1 MSCAAEFLLVAGAHV
16 LAVASPGPDFALV
29 LRQSIRHGRATAMRT
44 SLGIGSG
51 ILFHVAYSV
60 LGLALLIRGSETVF
74 TAVKYGGALYLIGIG
89 LRALRARPYSGD
101 PAAGEGSQAPRRG
114 AYAEGLLVNVLNPK
128 AMLFFIAL
136 FSVGVSPAT
145 PLIVQVGY
153 GLWMVLATMAW
164 FSLVA
169 VFFTQPA
176 VRSRFLRAGHW
187 FDRGMGLV
195 FLALA
200 LRLLME

>member
-1 MSCAAEFLLVAGAHV
+1 MSYASEFLLLASAHL
-16 LAVASPGPDFALV
+16 LAVASPGPDLALI
-29 LRQSIRHGRATAMRT
+29 LRQSIKHGRATAIRP

-51 ILFHVAYSV
+51 ILFHVTYAV
-60 LGLALLIRGSETVF
+60 LGLALLIRGSEAVF
-74 TAVKYGGALYLIGIG
+74 TAVKYAGALYLIWIG
-89 LRALRARPYSGD
+89 LKALLTRPYSEAQ
-101 PAAGEGSQAPRRG
+101 AAGEGSDSPRRG
-114 AYAEGLLVNVLNPK
+114 AYVEGLLVNVLNPK

-136 FSVGVSPAT
+136 FSVGVSPTT

-153 GLWMVLATMAW
+153 GLWMGLATTAW
-164 FSLVA
+164 FSLVS

-176 VRSRFLRAGHW
+176 VRARFLRAGHW

-200 LRLLME
+200 VRLLVG